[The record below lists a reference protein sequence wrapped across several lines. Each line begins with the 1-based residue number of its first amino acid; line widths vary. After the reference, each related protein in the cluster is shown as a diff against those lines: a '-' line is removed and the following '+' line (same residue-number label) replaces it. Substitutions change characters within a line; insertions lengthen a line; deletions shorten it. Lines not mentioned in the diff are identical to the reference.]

1 MTIASTPPAAPA
13 TGRASGR
20 SFLWIGIIL
29 ALLPLVACII
39 QFQLKR
45 LTVPWYLPL
54 LSTLGVLLLLLSL
67 RRRRTVWRFLALV
80 LFGLLTAGEWVFLGA
95 LMKLPAYTGPAVVG
109 QPFPTFSTTLA
120 DGSHF
125 TEAQL
130 KGDKNTVLVF
140 FRGRW

>member
-1 MTIASTPPAAPA
+1 
-13 TGRASGR
+13 
-20 SFLWIGIIL
+20 LWIGIIL

-95 LMKLPAYTGPAVVG
+95 LMNLPAYAGAAVAG
-109 QPFPTFSTTLA
+109 QPFPTFSTPLA
-120 DGSHF
+120 DGSPF